1 MYKICPKIKNG
12 IVADGSE
19 KNQIALVFFF
29 FLLLITDDT
38 QKIANRAI
46 RSCKNI

>member
-29 FLLLITDDT
+29 FLIVNYWWY
-38 QKIANRAI
+38 AEH
-46 RSCKNI
+46 C